1 MRWLSRRSI
10 EQQPGTP
17 VSSMRSFSGLMAAY
31 WRSKKWLEAWGLTSV
46 IIILTALSALASV
59 WFAEVSGQLVSAIA
73 LLHRPE
79 DPATLR
85 TILESAAIL
94 GAIVVLRDIGLIP
107 VRHYFST
114 TLHRKWRAWLDQRF
128 NDALLDS
135 NHTHYHLQHGAT
147 HAIAPN
153 ISVPDN
159 IDQRVQESVKGMA
172 GGAIGVAM
180 GIAGVLLSLVFVGSK
195 IVETSAPV
203 NGLPFFG
210 SYGSAFLTLVA
221 VIAYVPIATFV
232 ATKLG
237 AVLQALDNTMQ
248 RAEGSYRGELNTLL
262 HNSFYTAA
270 ASGEIAQ
277 KGIHKR
283 RYLDID
289 RAWARLNKLVSGYM
303 AFELFYNFL
312 GSRIIAYAPGLLPYV
327 DNEISLQTY
336 VTGAELANALI
347 IACSWF
353 IHVMPDISTLKAN
366 SGRLTELA
374 RAIEDV
380 QRPREFYARTG
391 LSELRYSTQDP
402 KLGLALNDLEL
413 MHEGDDVPFIRTGEH
428 HFTPGEWTL
437 LVGESG
443 SGKSSLFKAI
453 NQLWPHGRGTAIL
466 PESVRSL
473 YAAQDVNLP
482 PISLK
487 ELICMP
493 DLVEAHSDVDVAVA
507 LTKAGLAEFAGDLG
521 KEGRNGH
528 SWDQLLSGG
537 QKQKIILARIL
548 LLQPGL
554 LFLDESTS
562 ALDSDATVAFHQAIK
577 DACPSATVLS
587 IMHDATPP
595 RSSTGK
601 GFYDSVLT
609 IANGTTRKEPL
620 PDTKGGPVGPAR
632 VKPVAKMVERE
643 DVRQRSSGQE

>member
-1 MRWLSRRSI
+1 MRWLSRRSAD
-10 EQQPGTP
+10 QQPETP
-17 VSSMRSFSGLMAAY
+17 VSSMRSFSGLMASY
-31 WRSKKWLEAWGLTSV
+31 WLSKTWREAWGLTSV

-73 LLHRPE
+73 LLHRPK

-85 TILESAAIL
+85 TILESAATL
-94 GAIVVLRDIGLIP
+94 AAIVVLKDVGFIAI
-107 VRHYFST
+107 RHYFST
-114 TLHRKWRAWLDQRF
+114 TLHRRWRAWLDQRF

-135 NHTHYHLQHGAT
+135 NHTHYHLQHGST
-147 HAIAPN
+147 HAIPPK

-159 IDQRVQESVKGMA
+159 IDQRVQESIKGMA

-180 GIAGVLLSLVFVGSK
+180 GIAGVVLSLVFVGSK
-195 IVETSAPV
+195 IVETSAQV

-210 SYGSAFLTLVA
+210 DYGIAFLTLVA
-221 VIAYVPIATFV
+221 VVFYVPIATFV
-232 ATKLG
+232 STRMG
-237 AVLQALDNTMQ
+237 AILQVLNDRMQ
-248 RAEGSYRGELNTLL
+248 RAEGSYRGELNMLL

-289 RAWARLNKLVSGYM
+289 RTWARQNKLVSVYM
-303 AFELFYNFL
+303 AFELFYNFA
-312 GSRIIAYAPGLLPYV
+312 GSRIVAYAPGLLPYV
-327 DNEISLQTY
+327 DNEISLQVY
-336 VTGAELANALI
+336 ITGAELANALI
-347 IACSWF
+347 NHCSWF

-366 SGRLTELA
+366 SRRLTELA

-391 LSELRYSTQDP
+391 HSELHYTTQDSN
-402 KLGLALNDLEL
+402 LGLTLNNLEL
-413 MHEGDDVPFIRTGEH
+413 MHEGDDEPFLRTGKH
-428 HFTPGEWTL
+428 HFKPGEWTL

-453 NQLWPHGRGTAIL
+453 NRLWPHGRGAIIL

-473 YAAQDVNLP
+473 YAAQDVSLP

-493 DLVEAHSDVDVAVA
+493 DLVEVHSDVEVAVA
-507 LTKAGLAEFAGDLG
+507 LTKAGLAEFAGDIAQ
-521 KEGRNGH
+521 EGRNGH

-537 QKQKIILARIL
+537 QKQKIVLARIL
-548 LLQPGL
+548 LLQPGML
-554 LFLDESTS
+554 YLDESTS
-562 ALDSDATVAFHQAIK
+562 ALDPDATVAFHQAIK
-577 DACPSATVLS
+577 DACPSATVIS

-595 RSSTGK
+595 ISSTGK
-601 GFYDSVLT
+601 RFYDSVVT
-609 IANGTTRKEPL
+609 IANRTTRKEPL
-620 PDTKGGPVGPAR
+620 ADTKGAPVGPAR
-632 VKPVAKMVERE
+632 VRPVAKARERE
-643 DVRQRSSGQE
+643 DVQAQSGGQG

>member
-1 MRWLSRRSI
+1 
-10 EQQPGTP
+10 
-17 VSSMRSFSGLMAAY
+17 MRSFSGLMAAY
-31 WRSKKWLEAWGLTSV
+31 WRSKKWPEAWGLTSV

-73 LLHRPE
+73 LLHRP
-79 DPATLR
+79 DNPATLR
-85 TILESAAIL
+85 TILESAATL
-94 GAIVVLRDIGLIP
+94 AAIVVLKDVGFIA

-114 TLHRKWRAWLDQRF
+114 TLHRRWRAWLDQRF

-147 HAIAPN
+147 HAIPPN
-153 ISVPDN
+153 IPVPDN
-159 IDQRVQESVKGMA
+159 IDQRVQESIKGMA

-180 GIAGVLLSLVFVGSK
+180 GIAGVLLSLVFVGRK

-203 NGLPFFG
+203 DGLPFFG
-210 SYGSAFLTLVA
+210 GYGSAFLTLVA
-221 VIAYVPIATFV
+221 VVAYVPIATFV

-237 AVLQALDNTMQ
+237 GVLQVLDNTMQ
-248 RAEGSYRGELNTLL
+248 RAEGSYRGALNTLL

-289 RAWARLNKLVSGYM
+289 RTWARLNKLVSGYM

-312 GSRIIAYAPGLLPYV
+312 GSRIVAYAPGLLPYV
-327 DNEISLQTY
+327 DNEISLQVY
-336 VTGAELANALI
+336 ITGAELANALI
-347 IACSWF
+347 IDCSWF

-402 KLGLALNDLEL
+402 KLGLTLDDLEL
-413 MHEGDDVPFIRTGEH
+413 MHEGDDAPFIRTGEH
-428 HFTPGEWTL
+428 HFKPGEWTL

-453 NQLWPHGRGTAIL
+453 NRLWPHGRGATIL

-507 LTKAGLAEFAGDLG
+507 LTKAGLAEFAGDLAQ
-521 KEGRNGH
+521 EGRNGH

-562 ALDSDATVAFHQAIK
+562 ALDPDATVAFHQAIK
-577 DACPSATVLS
+577 DACPSATVIS

-595 RSSTGK
+595 ISVTGK
-601 GFYDSVLT
+601 GFYDSVVT

-620 PDTKGGPVGPAR
+620 ADTKGGPVGPAR
-632 VKPVAKMVERE
+632 VMPVPKAKERE
-643 DVRQRSSGQE
+643 DVRPRPSGQG

>member
-1 MRWLSRRSI
+1 MLRWLSRLSA

-17 VSSMRSFSGLMAAY
+17 VFAMCSFSGLIAAY
-31 WRSKKWLEAWGLTSV
+31 WLSKKWQEAWGLTSV
-46 IIILTALSALASV
+46 IIMLTAFSALASV
-59 WFAEVSGQLVSAIA
+59 WFAEMSGQLVSAIA
-73 LLHRPE
+73 LLHRSE
-79 DPATLR
+79 NPATLR
-85 TILESAAIL
+85 TILESATKLA
-94 GAIVVLRDIGLIP
+94 AIVALRDICFISI
-107 VRHYFST
+107 RHYFST

-147 HAIAPN
+147 HAIPPN

-159 IDQRVQESVKGMA
+159 IDQRVQESIKGMA
-172 GGAIGVAM
+172 GGAIGLAM
-180 GIAGVLLSLVFVGSK
+180 GIAGVMLSLVFVGGK

-237 AVLQALDNTMQ
+237 AVLQVLDNTMQ

-270 ASGEIAQ
+270 ASGEVAQ

-289 RAWARLNKLVSGYM
+289 RTWARLNKLDSGYM

-312 GSRIIAYAPGLLPYV
+312 GARIIAYGPGLLPYV
-327 DNEISLQTY
+327 DNKISLQTY
-336 VTGAELANALI
+336 VTGAELTNALI
-347 IACSWF
+347 VACSWF
-353 IHVMPDISTLKAN
+353 IHVMPAISTLKAN
-366 SGRLTELA
+366 SRRLTELA

-380 QRPREFYARTG
+380 QRPQEFYARTG
-391 LSELRYSTQDP
+391 LSELHYSTQDP
-402 KLGLALNDLEL
+402 ELGLTLDNLEL
-413 MHEGDDVPFIRTGEH
+413 LHEGADTPFIQTGEH
-428 HFTPGEWTL
+428 HFRPGEWTL

-453 NQLWPHGRGTAIL
+453 NRLWPHGRGVVIL
-466 PESVRSL
+466 PDNTRIL

-493 DLVEAHSDVDVAVA
+493 DLVEAHSDVDVADA
-507 LTKAGLAEFAGDLG
+507 LTKAGLADLAGALAE
-521 KEGRNGH
+521 EGRKGH
-528 SWDQLLSGG
+528 GWDQFLSGG
-537 QKQKIILARIL
+537 QKQRIILARIL

-554 LFLDESTS
+554 LFLDEFTS
-562 ALDSDATVAFHQAIK
+562 ALDPEATVAFHQAVK
-577 DACPSATVLS
+577 DACPNATVIS
-587 IMHDATPP
+587 IMHDATAP
-595 RSSTGK
+595 RSLTGK
-601 GFYDSVLT
+601 AFYDSVLT

-620 PDTKGGPVGPAR
+620 PDTRGGPVGPAR
-632 VKPVAKMVERE
+632 VRPMAKVGEPKE
-643 DVRQRSSGQE
+643 ALLQSTQR

>member
-1 MRWLSRRSI
+1 MRWLSRRSG
-10 EQQPGTP
+10 EQKLVTP
-17 VSSMRSFSGLMAAY
+17 VSSMRSFSGLMASY
-31 WRSKKWLEAWGLTSV
+31 WLSTRWLEAWGLTST

-85 TILESAAIL
+85 TILESAATL
-94 GAIVVLRDIGLIP
+94 AAIVLLKDVGFIA
-107 VRHYFST
+107 VRHFFST
-114 TLHRKWRAWLDQRF
+114 TLHRRWRAWLDQRF

-135 NHTHYHLQHGAT
+135 NHTHYHVQHGAT
-147 HAIAPN
+147 HAIPPN

-159 IDQRVQESVKGMA
+159 IDQRIQESIKGMA
-172 GGAIGVAM
+172 GGAIGLAM
-180 GIAGVLLSLVFVGSK
+180 GIAGVVLSLVFVGSK

-203 NGLPFFG
+203 NGLPFFAG
-210 SYGSAFLTLVA
+210 YGSAFLTLVA
-221 VIAYVPIATFV
+221 VVAYVPIATLV

-237 AVLQALDNTMQ
+237 AVLQVLDNTMQ
-248 RAEGSYRGELNTLL
+248 RAEGSYRGALNTLL
-262 HNSFYTAA
+262 HNSFYTAS

-283 RYLDID
+283 RYLEID
-289 RAWARLNKLVSGYM
+289 RTWARLNKLVSGYM

-312 GSRIIAYAPGLLPYV
+312 GTRIVAYAPGLLPYV
-327 DNEISLQTY
+327 DNEISLQVY
-336 VTGAELANALI
+336 ITGAELANALI
-347 IACSWF
+347 NDCSWF
-353 IHVMPDISTLKAN
+353 IHVMPNISTLKAN

-391 LSELRYSTQDP
+391 HSELRYSTQDP
-402 KLGLALNDLEL
+402 RLGLTLEDLEL
-413 MHEGDDVPFIRTGEH
+413 IHEGDDVPFVRTGKH
-428 HFTPGEWTL
+428 HFKPGEWTL

-453 NQLWPHGRGTAIL
+453 NRLWPHGRGATIL

-473 YAAQDVNLP
+473 YAAQDVSLP

-493 DLVEAHSDVDVAVA
+493 DLVEAHSDVDVTVA
-507 LTKAGLAEFAGDLG
+507 LTKAGLAEFAGDLAQ
-521 KEGRNGH
+521 EGRNGH
-528 SWDQLLSGG
+528 IWDQLLSGG
-537 QKQKIILARIL
+537 QKQKIVLARIL

-562 ALDSDATVAFHQAIK
+562 ALDPDATVAFHQAIK
-577 DACPSATVLS
+577 DACPSATVIS

-601 GFYDSVLT
+601 GFYDSVVT
-609 IANGTTRKEPL
+609 IADGSTIKEPL
-620 PDTKGGPVGPAR
+620 ADTEGGPVGPAR
-632 VKPVAKMVERE
+632 VKPVAKADERE
-643 DVRQRSSGQE
+643 EMQLRSGDRG

>member
-1 MRWLSRRSI
+1 MRWLSRRSV
-10 EQQPGTP
+10 EQKPATP

-31 WRSKKWLEAWGLTSV
+31 WRSKKWPEAWGLTSV

-79 DPATLR
+79 NPATLR
-85 TILESAAIL
+85 TILESAATL
-94 GAIVVLRDIGLIP
+94 AAIVVLKDVGFIA

-114 TLHRKWRAWLDQRF
+114 TLHRRWRAWLDQRL

-147 HAIAPN
+147 HAIPPN
-153 ISVPDN
+153 IPVPDN
-159 IDQRVQESVKGMA
+159 IDQRVQESIKGMA

-180 GIAGVLLSLVFVGSK
+180 GIAGVLLSLVFVGRK

-203 NGLPFFG
+203 DGLPFFG
-210 SYGSAFLTLVA
+210 GYGSAFLTLVA
-221 VIAYVPIATFV
+221 VVAYVPIATFV

-237 AVLQALDNTMQ
+237 GVLQVLDNTMQ
-248 RAEGSYRGELNTLL
+248 RAEGSYRGALNTLL

-289 RAWARLNKLVSGYM
+289 RTWARLNKLVSGYM

-312 GSRIIAYAPGLLPYV
+312 GSRIVAYAPGLLPYV
-327 DNEISLQTY
+327 DNEISLQVY
-336 VTGAELANALI
+336 ITGAELANALI
-347 IACSWF
+347 IDCSWF

-374 RAIEDV
+374 RAIQDV

-402 KLGLALNDLEL
+402 KLGLTLDDLEL
-413 MHEGDDVPFIRTGEH
+413 MHEGDDAPFIRTGEH
-428 HFTPGEWTL
+428 HFKPGEWTL

-453 NQLWPHGRGTAIL
+453 NRLWPHGRGTTIL

-507 LTKAGLAEFAGDLG
+507 LTKAGLAEFAGDLAQ
-521 KEGRNGH
+521 EGRNGH

-562 ALDSDATVAFHQAIK
+562 ALDPDATVAFHQAIK
-577 DACPSATVLS
+577 DACPSATVIS

-595 RSSTGK
+595 ISVTGK
-601 GFYDSVLT
+601 GFYDSVVT

-620 PDTKGGPVGPAR
+620 ADTKGGPVGPAR
-632 VKPVAKMVERE
+632 VMPVPKAKERE
-643 DVRQRSSGQE
+643 DVRPRPSGQG